1 MLPGRAYG
9 TTTYTPHLG
18 PTPPRGPLAH
28 PARAGALGGTGV
40 AAGSV
45 RRERAKRAEEGKSF
59 QKPTIIG
66 TIHHRTPDGAGR
78 AALAPDR
85 YRSFRLTYA
94 TVFVAA
100 TRERGTGSCPG
111 SAGQHE

>member
-1 MLPGRAYG
+1 MADVMDDPGAASRA
-9 TTTYTPHLG
+9 
-18 PTPPRGPLAH
+18 
-28 PARAGALGGTGV
+28 ARSGQAL
-40 AAGSV
+40 S
-45 RRERAKRAEEGKSF
+45 EH
-59 QKPTIIG
+59 QL
-66 TIHHRTPDGAGR
+66 DGAGR